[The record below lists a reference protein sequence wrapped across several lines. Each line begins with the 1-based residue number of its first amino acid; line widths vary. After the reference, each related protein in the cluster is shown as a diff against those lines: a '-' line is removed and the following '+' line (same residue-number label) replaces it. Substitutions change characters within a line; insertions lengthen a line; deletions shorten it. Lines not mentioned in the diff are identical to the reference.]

1 VTRWLGGLLT
11 LPPGESEQLLVT
23 LEAWVSCGGSA
34 VATATA
40 VHCHRNTVAN
50 RLRRVGD
57 LTGLE
62 LGEIPPLGLG
72 LALRALRLRSA

>member
-1 VTRWLGGLLT
+1 
-11 LPPGESEQLLVT
+11 
-23 LEAWVSCGGSA
+23 

-40 VHCHRNTVAN
+40 VHCHRNTVTN

-62 LGEIPPLGLG
+62 LGDIPPLGLV